1 MVCAYLLCELS
12 VLADD
17 IQEQSVD
24 ENQAP
29 TWCKRGIHAAQLGI
43 QMFAQL
49 RTVPEA
55 KFLDPLPAGAP
66 AMSTQAGCLCLIL
79 CPAAQ

>member
-1 MVCAYLLCELS
+1 MKPAL
-12 VLADD
+12 
-17 IQEQSVD
+17 QSVD

-66 AMSTQAGCLCLIL
+66 AMSMNPRKLMF
-79 CPAAQ
+79 